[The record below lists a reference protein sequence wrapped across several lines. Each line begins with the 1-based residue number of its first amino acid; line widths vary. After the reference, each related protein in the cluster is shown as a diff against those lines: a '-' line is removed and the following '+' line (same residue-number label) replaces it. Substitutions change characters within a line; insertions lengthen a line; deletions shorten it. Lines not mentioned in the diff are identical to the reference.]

1 MKMRTSKN
9 GKFEMI
15 AIAKNRAR
23 NAAARKLALGGI
35 GRVANSN
42 AQPYASSNYS
52 RAFGPPRP
60 ITTNLMPN
68 TIGGF

>member
-1 MKMRTSKN
+1 MKIRTSKN
-9 GKFEMI
+9 GKFKMA

-23 NAAARKLALGGI
+23 NAAARKLALGGV
-35 GRVANSN
+35 GRVVNSN

-60 ITTNLMPN
+60 ITTNLMPQ
-68 TIGGF
+68 TAGSD